1 MHKFIIAA
9 YYSIFVL
16 SLAFH
21 TNTDKARGCQMSG
34 LLTRQSGLTDNC
46 PVPGFGTILSG
57 VGEIWFYVKKYAQ

>member
-34 LLTRQSGLTDNC
+34 PLTRQSGLTDIC
-46 PVPGFGTILSG
+46 PVPGLEQFCLGLEKFG
-57 VGEIWFYVKKYAQ
+57 FM